1 MRYATAAVLT
11 LTIVLAGCSSETAEG
26 DGWVSLFD
34 GKTFDGWK
42 VNENPATFTIQDGAI
57 VAKGP
62 RSHLFYVGP
71 VGKAE
76 FRNFELKIDVMSAP
90 GSNGGVF
97 FHTKWLD
104 RGWPAAG
111 YEMQVDNT
119 HRDPQRTGG
128 LYNVAKVDEAP
139 AKDNVWFTEHLIVRG
154 RQVIVNVD
162 GKQVVDYTEPVG
174 PGGKLNGG
182 TIALQGHDPGSVVK
196 YKNIRIK
203 LLPD

>member
-1 MRYATAAVLT
+1 MRYVGLVAMMLAVT
-11 LTIVLAGCSSETAEG
+11 LAGCSSGGEQG
-26 DGWVSLFD
+26 DAWVSLFD

-71 VGKAE
+71 VGKAA
-76 FRNFELKIDVMSAP
+76 FRNFELKIDVMTAP
-90 GSNGGVF
+90 GSNGGLF
-97 FHTKWLD
+97 FHTQWLD

-119 HRDPQRTGG
+119 HLDPQRTGG
-128 LYNVAKVDEAP
+128 LYNVVKVLEAP

-162 GKQVVDYTEPVG
+162 GKQVVDYTEPAG
-174 PGGKLNGG
+174 AESKLNGG

>member
-1 MRYATAAVLT
+1 MRCVGLAAMILAVT
-11 LTIVLAGCSSETAEG
+11 LAGCSSSGEEG

-42 VNENPATFTIQDGAI
+42 VNENAATFTIQDGAI

-76 FRNFELKIDVMSAP
+76 FRNFELKIDVMTAP

-97 FHTKWLD
+97 FHTEWVD

-119 HRDPQRTGG
+119 HLDPQRTGG
-128 LYNVAKVDEAP
+128 LYNVVKVLEAP

-162 GKQVVDYTEPVG
+162 GKQVVDYTEPAG
-174 PGGKLNGG
+174 AESKLNGG

>member
-1 MRYATAAVLT
+1 MRCVGLAAMILAVT
-11 LTIVLAGCSSETAEG
+11 LAGCSSSGEEG

-71 VGKAE
+71 VGKAA
-76 FRNFELKIDVMSAP
+76 FRNFELKIDVMTAP

-97 FHTKWLD
+97 FHTEWVD

-119 HRDPQRTGG
+119 HLDPQRTGG
-128 LYNVAKVDEAP
+128 LYNIAKVAEAP
-139 AKDNVWFTEHLIVRG
+139 AKDNEWFTEHLIVRG
-154 RQVIVNVD
+154 KQVIVKVD
-162 GKQVVDYTEPVG
+162 GKQVVDYTEPAG
-174 PGGKLNGG
+174 APSKLNGG
-182 TIALQGHDPGSVVK
+182 TVALQGHDPGSVVK
-196 YKNIRIK
+196 YKNIRIR

>member
-1 MRYATAAVLT
+1 MKRIGLVVALLAAA
-11 LTIVLAGCSSETAEG
+11 LAGCSGGGED
-26 DGWVSLFD
+26 DGWVNLFD

-42 VNENPATFTIQDGAI
+42 VNENAQTFTIQDGAI

-62 RSHLFYVGP
+62 RSHLFYMGP
-71 VGKAE
+71 VGNHE
-76 FRNFELKIDVMSAP
+76 FRNFELKLDVMTAP

-97 FHTKWLD
+97 FHTKWQD
-104 RGWPAAG
+104 RGWPREG
-111 YEMQVDNT
+111 YEMQIDNT
-119 HRDPQRTGG
+119 HLDPQRTGG
-128 LYNVAKVDEAP
+128 LYNVVKVLEAP
-139 AKDNVWFTEHLIVRG
+139 AKDGVWFTEHLIVRG
-154 RQVIVNVD
+154 RQVIVKVD

-196 YKNIRIK
+196 YRNIRIR